1 MKKVSFW
8 TLLISGMLTL
18 AACSND
24 NEPTNNDGN
33 VPQAVL
39 DDFQTRFGDTRAS
52 WSIQDGYAVANF
64 TDDGGEATAWYE
76 LNSASWG
83 MTKTEIPFASLPEA
97 VNTAFSSS
105 TYASWTHDDTVDV
118 LERNGVPTLY
128 VIEVNNAGLE
138 FDICYTEDGIMISEE
153 VDSDGK
159 PNDYTGY
166 LPQAPTTG
174 INSWIEQN
182 YPGARIVDIDKE
194 DNGTEVEIIYDN
206 SKYEIWFD
214 KSEAW
219 QRTKREYGK
228 RNIPDV
234 VTTFVSTNYP
244 NYRIDDVDQYFTP
257 DNTEGYYCIEL
268 EQGDREHKVYMD
280 AAGNEIQRPVSDI
293 PTDGGDSQGTLK
305 GIENVLNEKYPGY
318 RITDRDYDDGLI
330 EIEIRHDGKEK
341 DVYFTHSDETWV
353 YTNYDIRSSQ
363 LPEAVKSTLNNK
375 YGTHSYLDEDAECYE
390 TPKGTYYEVEVW
402 DEMDV
407 LLDETGEILRIED

>member
-8 TLLISGMLTL
+8 ALLISGMLTF
-18 AACSND
+18 ASCSND
-24 NEPTNNDGN
+24 DEPVNNGGN

-52 WSIQDGYAVANF
+52 WSIQDGYAIAYF
-64 TDDGGEATAWYE
+64 TENGGEATAWYE

-83 MTKTEIPFASLPEA
+83 MTKTEIPFTSLPEA
-97 VNTAFSSS
+97 VNTAFGSS

-182 YPGARIVDIDKE
+182 YPGAKIVDIDKE
-194 DNGTEVEIIYDN
+194 KNGTEVELIHN
-206 SKYEIWFD
+206 NKKYEVWFD
-214 KSEAW
+214 QSDVW
-219 QRTKREYGK
+219 QQTKIEYGS
-228 RNIPDV
+228 RNVPDV
-234 VTTFVSTNYP
+234 VTAFVNANYP
-244 NYRIDDVDQYFTP
+244 DYRIDDVDQYITK
-257 DNTEGYYCIEL
+257 DNAEGYYCIEL
-268 EQGDREHKVYMD
+268 EQGKREHKVYID

-293 PTDGGDSQGTLK
+293 PTGDGDSQGTLK

-318 RITDRDYDDGLI
+318 RITDRDNDDGLI
-330 EIEIRHDGKEK
+330 EIEIRHDGIEK

-353 YTNYDIRSSQ
+353 YTNYDIRSNR
-363 LPEAVKSTLNNK
+363 LPEAVKTALNDK
-375 YGTHSYLDEDAECYE
+375 FGTHSYLDEDAECFE
-390 TPKGTYYEVEVW
+390 TPKGNYYEVEVW
-402 DEMDV
+402 DEIDV
-407 LLDETGEILRIED
+407 LLNEAGEILRIED